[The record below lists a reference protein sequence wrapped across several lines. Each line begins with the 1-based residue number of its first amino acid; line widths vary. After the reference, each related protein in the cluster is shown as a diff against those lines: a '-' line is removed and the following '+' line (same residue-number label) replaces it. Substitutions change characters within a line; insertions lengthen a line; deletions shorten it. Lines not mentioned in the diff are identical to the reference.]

1 MPTDAKVSVVCNK
14 EQSPV
19 TPEFWNI
26 GHDATYPRIVKFRAG
41 RLAPNTNC
49 QVSIISDSLD
59 TEWKCAV
66 KAVNC
71 SAVDFSSQK
80 KCLSGG
86 AKAAIS
92 IVVIL
97 VVAGIV
103 VAVLFIIKKRKNR
116 DSLLNF

>member
-26 GHDATYPRIVKFRAG
+26 GRDATYPRIVKFRAG
-41 RLAPNTNC
+41 RLNPNTNC

-86 AKAAIS
+86 AIS

-103 VAVLFIIKKRKNR
+103 VAVLFIIKKRKNS